1 MNNEVG
7 NTIVKWLYTDK
18 ADIKHDE
25 KFIIELVKTANKY
38 RLNPLKERS
47 ASLFACH
54 EMLICTALESSE
66 LISSLERV
74 LDK

>member
-25 KFIIELVKTANKY
+25 KFIIELVKAANTY

-47 ASLFACH
+47 ASFFTCS
-54 EMLICTALESSE
+54 EMLIFAALESSK
-66 LISSLERV
+66 LIS
-74 LDK
+74 